1 MANLPVVHLD
11 MDPRASDFLEL
22 LRDLGHLD
30 DAAIERLTARLL
42 QQGGDRAG
50 RRPVVGFEEVR
61 RATAQLL
68 FEGEDS
74 MKPEAR
80 DLLWQEWGRLFH

>member
-1 MANLPVVHLD
+1 

-42 QQGGDRAG
+42 EASAERPG

-68 FEGEDS
+68 FEGEEG
-74 MKPEAR
+74 MKPESR
-80 DLLWQEWGRLFH
+80 ELLWQEWGRLFH

>member
-1 MANLPVVHLD
+1 

-42 QQGGDRAG
+42 QASGARAG
-50 RRPVVGFEEVR
+50 RRPVVSFEEVR

-68 FEGEDS
+68 FEAEDS
-74 MKPEAR
+74 MKPESR
-80 DLLWQEWGRLFH
+80 EILMQEWGRLFH